1 MVSSSYDT
9 QRSIVST
16 MFSALLKVTASLG
29 VLFGLTLAYLNFSKS
44 ENTYRCDGTTRYS
57 NSFIEEYSGVGNL
70 PDVIQNPDKPLT
82 GYLKIEEFSRLVLLW
97 SDDRHYV
104 WWESPNE
111 TLMVWSDTR
120 DLGQQLQLLSY
131 DGDLEGVFSNI
142 SLSLSFVTSTTEF
155 TGSCT
160 STK

>member
-1 MVSSSYDT
+1 
-9 QRSIVST
+9 

-44 ENTYRCDGTTRYS
+44 ETTYRCDGVTRYS
-57 NSFIEEYSGVGNL
+57 STFIEEYSGTGNL

-104 WWESPNE
+104 WWEIPNE
-111 TLMVWSDTR
+111 TLKVWNNTR

-131 DGDLEGVFSNI
+131 DGSLEGTFSTI
-142 SLSLSFVTSTTEF
+142 SLALSFVTATDEF
-155 TGSCT
+155 TGACVIS
-160 STK
+160 K